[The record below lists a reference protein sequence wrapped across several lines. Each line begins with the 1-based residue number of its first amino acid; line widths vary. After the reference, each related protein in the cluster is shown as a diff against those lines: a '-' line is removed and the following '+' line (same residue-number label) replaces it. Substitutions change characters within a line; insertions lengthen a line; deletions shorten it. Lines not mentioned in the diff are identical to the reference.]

1 MKMKQKELDKYQR
14 KAKEKEKEMP
24 NSINIKIK
32 EINFCDKKPFTIA
45 FSSNSIINVEL
56 WLEDYKFLNIV
67 NSFGENLFEN
77 FYDYFKIA

>member
-1 MKMKQKELDKYQR
+1 MEIKMSDALSIR
-14 KAKEKEKEMP
+14 IEK
-24 NSINIKIK
+24 
-32 EINFCDKKPFTIA
+32 INFCDKKPFTIA

>member
-1 MKMKQKELDKYQR
+1 
-14 KAKEKEKEMP
+14 MP
-24 NSINIKIK
+24 NTINIKIK

-45 FSSNSIINVEL
+45 LSSNSIINVEL